1 MINNIEQRKQELK
14 ELQSM
19 SMSQKVQTTIAK
31 ILEFWTKTEGN
42 CYLSCSGGADSMVL
56 HDICDRMYQNG
67 IIPTPIKVV
76 FDDTGLEEPT
86 VRATALEIQN
96 IEVVKPEMSF
106 LEVLKTKGYPI
117 ISKET
122 SECVVQARK
131 CLDKIRAG
139 AERERTS
146 YLYRLQRFTGTGSY
160 SKDKKTLGNIDQKE
174 FP

>member
-1 MINNIEQRKQELK
+1 MEIDLKERKKQLQELRAMP
-14 ELQSM
+14 LA
-19 SMSQKVQTTIAK
+19 QKVQTTVSK
-31 ILEFWTKTEGN
+31 ILEFYTRTNKK
-42 CYLSCSGGADSMVL
+42 CYVSCSGGADSIVL
-56 HDICDRMYQNG
+56 EDIVKRMYEVG
-67 IIPTPIKVV
+67 IISTPIKVV

-86 VRATALEIQN
+86 VRATALSIPN
-96 IEVVKPEMSF
+96 IVVVKPEMSF

-131 CLDKIRAG
+131 CLDKIRAD
-139 AERERTS
+139 AERAS

-160 SKDKKTLGNIDQKE
+160 SKNKETLGNIDQKE

>member
-1 MINNIEQRKQELK
+1 MSIDLEERKNQLQELRAMP
-14 ELQSM
+14 LA
-19 SMSQKVQTTIAK
+19 QKVQTTVAK
-31 ILEFWTKTEGN
+31 ILEFYTRTNKE
-42 CYLSCSGGADSMVL
+42 CYVSCSGGADSMVL
-56 HDICDRMYQNG
+56 EDIVRRMYEVG
-67 IIPTPIKVV
+67 IISTPIKVV

-86 VRATALEIQN
+86 VRATALN
-96 IEVVKPEMSF
+96 IPNIVVVKPEMSF

-117 ISKET
+117 ISKEV

-160 SKDKKTLGNIDQKE
+160 SKDKETLGNIDQKE